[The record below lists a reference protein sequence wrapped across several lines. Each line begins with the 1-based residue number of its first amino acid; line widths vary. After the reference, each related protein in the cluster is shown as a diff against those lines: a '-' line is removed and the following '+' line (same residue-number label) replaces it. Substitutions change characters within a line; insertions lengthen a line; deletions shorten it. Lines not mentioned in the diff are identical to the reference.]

1 MALTK
6 AHIINAIAPKKSD
19 RGLSLFLI
27 FNAFN
32 VYFGL

>member
-6 AHIINAIAPKKSD
+6 IENRQFHCPKKSD

>member
-1 MALTK
+1 MTLKKTR
-6 AHIINAIAPKKSD
+6 IINAIALKKSD